1 MLLENGNRFRRH
13 LWLLPRSLRR
23 IPSTRDKSF
32 KHHPAGVVEIFQVVS
47 NKPQKTS
54 KYVASVSA
62 SKSMYRYY
70 PDTCGCAC
78 QSPTMLLVG
87 SQHQVR
93 FGRYEMSVP
102 SNPVASGLRAGW
114 TATISLTCHVLRHT
128 AVVWSVSPPSRLDER
143 MRHASRPGWW
153 SHNETDRGGA
163 TAPRKGSKHFNPD

>member
-1 MLLENGNRFRRH
+1 MISLSNITPLVWLRFSRWLATNHKRRASTLLLFQPPNQCTGIVLTH
-13 LWLLPRSLRR
+13 AVVLASLPQCFWWE
-23 IPSTRDKSF
+23 T
-32 KHHPAGVVEIFQVVS
+32 AG
-47 NKPQKTS
+47 
-54 KYVASVSA
+54 
-62 SKSMYRYY
+62 
-70 PDTCGCAC
+70 
-78 QSPTMLLVG
+78 
-87 SQHQVR
+87 QHQVR